1 MRERTELLQIT
12 RLKLER
18 QEQEEKRKA
27 PGRRASGAIEP

>member
-1 MRERTELLQIT
+1 MFARKHIA

-27 PGRRASGAIEP
+27 PGKRASGAAVEP